1 MSSIRGIVKD
11 IIIVATCVAVIWIG
25 LTAYFGAQNPFY
37 VVSSGSMYPELAMH
51 DIIVISGHALFE
63 DVRIGDIIVFDRP
76 KDHDRVIVHRVV
88 AVVDDDPLTLRTKG
102 DNNNKSIV
110 GTDYPITEEE
120 YKGTVIHVIPQVGY
134 ITKILQPP
142 INYII
147 IAVIIGL
154 MITRQIYRKE
164 RNKDLKESILA
175 AKAESEIKNYDKS
188 QPNEK
193 MDGDLSWLDAY
204 KNASKD
210 FTTQEKKSTE
220 KPEENT
226 KSEGIPEFFL
236 DRKKES
242 EEKK

>member
-51 DIIVISGHALFE
+51 DIIVISGHASFA
-63 DVRIGDIIVFDRP
+63 DVKIGDIIVFDKPQGRD
-76 KDHDRVIVHRVV
+76 KVIVHRVV
-88 AVVDDDPLTLRTKG
+88 AVVDDDPLTLSTKG
-102 DNNNKSIV
+102 DNNQNSIV

-147 IAVIIGL
+147 IVVIIGI
-154 MITRQIYRKE
+154 MIIRQIAK
-164 RNKDLKESILA
+164 NK
-175 AKAESEIKNYDKS
+175 KASTEQIKTESEIKDYDES

-193 MDGDLSWLDAY
+193 MDGDLSWLDNY

-236 DRKKES
+236 DREKES

>member
-11 IIIVATCVAVIWIG
+11 IIIVATCVAVVWIG

-51 DIIVISGHALFE
+51 DIIVISGHAPFE

-76 KDHDRVIVHRVV
+76 KDHDKVIVHRVV

-102 DNNNKSIV
+102 DNNQNSIV

-147 IAVIIGL
+147 IAVIIGI
-154 MITRQIYRKE
+154 MIIRQIAK
-164 RNKDLKESILA
+164 NKNASTEQMKT
-175 AKAESEIKNYDKS
+175 ESEIKDNNES

-193 MDGDLSWLDAY
+193 MDGDLSWLDNY

-236 DRKKES
+236 DREKES
-242 EEKK
+242 EEKQ

>member
-76 KDHDRVIVHRVV
+76 KDHDKVIVHRVV

-102 DNNNKSIV
+102 DNNQNSMV

-147 IAVIIGL
+147 IAVIIGI
-154 MITRQIYRKE
+154 MIIRQIAK
-164 RNKDLKESILA
+164 NKAGKHYEQV
-175 AKAESEIKNYDKS
+175 KVE
-188 QPNEK
+188 PEK
-193 MDGDLSWLDAY
+193 IEADLSWLDNY

-236 DRKKES
+236 DREKES

>member
-11 IIIVATCVAVIWIG
+11 IIIVAVCVTVIWIG

-51 DIIVISGHALFE
+51 DIIVISGHAPFE

-76 KDHDRVIVHRVV
+76 KDHDKVIVHRVV

-102 DNNNKSIV
+102 DNNQRSIV

-147 IAVIIGL
+147 IAVIIGI
-154 MITRQIYRKE
+154 MIIRQIAK
-164 RNKDLKESILA
+164 NK
-175 AKAESEIKNYDKS
+175 KASTEQIKTESEIKDNNES

-193 MDGDLSWLDAY
+193 MDGDLSWLDNY

-236 DRKKES
+236 DREKES

>member
-11 IIIVATCVAVIWIG
+11 IIIVATCVAVVWIG

-51 DIIVISGHALFE
+51 DIIVISGHAPFE

-76 KDHDRVIVHRVV
+76 KDHDKVIVHRVV
-88 AVVDDDPLTLRTKG
+88 AYVDDDPLTLRTKG
-102 DNNNKSIV
+102 DNNQNSIV

-147 IAVIIGL
+147 IAVIIGI
-154 MITRQIYRKE
+154 MIIRQIAK
-164 RNKDLKESILA
+164 NK
-175 AKAESEIKNYDKS
+175 KASTEQMKTESEIKDNNES

-193 MDGDLSWLDAY
+193 MDGDLSWLDNY

-236 DRKKES
+236 DREKES

>member
-1 MSSIRGIVKD
+1 MSSIRSIVKD
-11 IIIVATCVAVIWIG
+11 IIIVAVCVTVIWIG

-76 KDHDRVIVHRVV
+76 KDHDKVIVHRVV

-102 DNNNKSIV
+102 DNNQNSIV

-147 IAVIIGL
+147 IVVIIGI
-154 MITRQIYRKE
+154 MIIRQI
-164 RNKDLKESILA
+164 
-175 AKAESEIKNYDKS
+175 AKTRRH
-188 QPNEK
+188 QQ
-193 MDGDLSWLDAY
+193 
-204 KNASKD
+204 SK
-210 FTTQEKKSTE
+210 
-220 KPEENT
+220 
-226 KSEGIPEFFL
+226 
-236 DRKKES
+236 
-242 EEKK
+242 

>member
-51 DIIVISGHALFE
+51 DIIVISGHAPFE

-76 KDHDRVIVHRVV
+76 KDHDKVIVHRVV
-88 AVVDDDPLTLRTKG
+88 AYVDDDPLTLRTKG
-102 DNNNKSIV
+102 DNNQNSIV

-147 IAVIIGL
+147 IVVIIGI
-154 MITRQIYRKE
+154 MIIRQIAK
-164 RNKDLKESILA
+164 NK
-175 AKAESEIKNYDKS
+175 KASTEQMKTESEIKDNNES

-193 MDGDLSWLDAY
+193 MDGDLSWLDNY

-236 DRKKES
+236 DREKKS

>member
-1 MSSIRGIVKD
+1 MKGIVKD
-11 IIIVATCVAVIWIG
+11 IIIVAVCVAVLWIG

-37 VVSSGSMYPELAMH
+37 VVSSGSMYPELAMY
-51 DIIVISGHALFE
+51 DIIVISGPAAMFDAKKFE
-63 DVRIGDIIVFDRP
+63 DVKIGDIIVFDRP
-76 KDHDRVIVHRVV
+76 KDHDKVIVHRAV

-102 DNNNKSIV
+102 DNNQNSMV

-120 YKGTVIHVIPQVGY
+120 YKGTVIHGIPQVGY

-147 IAVIIGL
+147 IVVIIGI
-154 MITRQIYRKE
+154 MIIRQIAK
-164 RNKDLKESILA
+164 NKAGKHYEQV
-175 AKAESEIKNYDKS
+175 KAESEIKNYDKS

-193 MDGDLSWLDAY
+193 MDGDLSWLDNY

-236 DRKKES
+236 DREKES

>member
-1 MSSIRGIVKD
+1 MSSIRGTVKD
-11 IIIVATCVAVIWIG
+11 IIIIVTCVAVIWIG

-63 DVRIGDIIVFDRP
+63 DVKIGDIIVFDRP
-76 KDHDRVIVHRVV
+76 IDHDKVIVHRVV

-102 DNNNKSIV
+102 DNNQNSIV

-147 IAVIIGL
+147 IAVIIGI
-154 MITRQIYRKE
+154 MIIRQIAKKYNK
-164 RNKDLKESILA
+164 KDLIINDVDEFKSDEKIDYFLNDKEYSSEDFLA
-175 AKAESEIKNYDKS
+175 KNEESV
-188 QPNEK
+188 
-193 MDGDLSWLDAY
+193 DGI
-204 KNASKD
+204 SKED
-210 FTTQEKKSTE
+210 
-220 KPEENT
+220 T
-226 KSEGIPEFFL
+226 KSIDDIPEFFR
-236 DRKKES
+236 DKEQES
-242 EEKK
+242 EEEKE